1 MAREKQVSLSRQV
14 YEAFGIPG
22 KISQTMAEAI
32 DAFYDAAKGEPRWLE
47 PGDDL
52 KTLNF
57 GNFVASY
64 AAALV
69 CLDVSVK
76 INSET
81 ERGQLLQRNVDY
93 VLKRLRENVQRGLS
107 NVGIMFKPNG
117 VNVDYIK
124 PGDFVPLE
132 VNSNG
137 DILACAFKTTATAGK
152 YRYTRWEYH
161 HFANQTVVN
170 DETGEVTVER
180 VYRIDNRAF
189 RHEIGGT
196 YDDLHPIGDECDLSE
211 VPQWRGIE
219 RTVIARGVDRPL
231 YAYFRNPAANTIDE
245 DSCLGV
251 PVWFP
256 AAEEIAA
263 LDYAWSRKDTEVADS
278 KHVTYMPGT
287 AIRYADKHNITLPR
301 MVTGV
306 EMGVGVNAD
315 NQIHEHVSTL
325 LTDQRIKD
333 INADL
338 SLIGIK
344 CGFGPGRFKLDREGG
359 YVTATEIE
367 AGDQDAIET
376 VKTIR
381 DALKDTLTDLI
392 YACDKMADNIGD
404 TLPADYSIQFGFGD
418 ITYNYDEDRA
428 RWLSYVSLGMVTPEA
443 YLQRFENMSE
453 QEAVRMVQAAK
464 SAQNVNTDMRFYG
477 EE

>member
-14 YEAFGIPG
+14 YEAFGISG
-22 KISQTMAEAI
+22 KISQKMAEAI
-32 DAFYDAAKGEPRWLE
+32 DAFYDASRGEPRWLE

-52 KTLNF
+52 KTLNM

-64 AAALV
+64 AAALT
-69 CLDVSVK
+69 CLDISVK
-76 INSET
+76 INSNT
-81 ERGQLLQRNVDY
+81 ERGELLQRNVDY
-93 VLKRLRENVQRGLS
+93 VVKRLRENVQKGLS
-107 NVGIMFKPNG
+107 NVGIVFKPNG

-124 PGDFVPLE
+124 PGDFVPVE
-132 VNSNG
+132 VDSNG
-137 DILACAFKTTATAGK
+137 DILACAFRTTATQGK
-152 YRYTRWEYH
+152 YHYTRWEYH
-161 HFANQTVVN
+161 HFVRATIVN
-170 DETGEVTVER
+170 EETGEVTVER
-180 VYRIDNRAF
+180 VYRIENKAF
-189 RHEIGGT
+189 RQEIGSI
-196 YDDLHPIGDECDLSE
+196 YDDRHPIGDECDLGE
-211 VPQWRGIE
+211 VEKWKGIE
-219 RTVIARGVDRPL
+219 SIVDARGVERPL
-231 YAYFRNPAANTIDE
+231 YAYFRNPAANMFDE
-245 DSCLGV
+245 DSCLGL
-251 PVWFP
+251 PIWFP
-256 AAEEIAA
+256 AIEEVAA

-287 AIRYADKHNITLPR
+287 AIRYAERHNITLPR

-325 LTDQRIKD
+325 LTDDRIKD

-344 CGFGPGRFKLDREGG
+344 TGFGPGRFKLDREGG

-404 TLPADYSIQFGFGD
+404 TLPADYSIQYGFGD

-428 RWLSYVSLGMVTPEA
+428 RWLSYVSMGIVTPEA
-443 YLQRFENMSE
+443 YLQRFENMDE
-453 QEAVRMVQAAK
+453 MEAAAMVQAAK
-464 SAQNVNTDMRFYG
+464 AAQNVNTDMTFFG